1 MATGVNVKMGVSGV
15 AQFKQGMKEGQQ
27 AVKTTTEALKL
38 NEAQLKLTGD
48 AETYLQNKTALLQR
62 QIQEQERVV
71 NQAKSALEAMQK
83 NGVNPASKE
92 FQSMQQAVY
101 KAQSTLVT
109 MQTDLENVGEAGED
123 AQSGVSD
130 MNAALKRIGNGV
142 DIKNVIS
149 SIDSITGTLKNAAQV
164 AWRTGEAIVKA
175 TLGAGSWA
183 DDLVTEATQWEV
195 TPEELQRMRKTA
207 DLIDTDVETIMTAQQ
222 KLRQGLGKESKEAL
236 GAFADF
242 VKNGLL
248 PEDYDPRG
256 RNSVDVFWEAGEALM
271 NLTNEYDKQ
280 VYAQA
285 LFGKGWRDL
294 IPLFS
299 TGREEYEKTM
309 AGWSVV
315 SDDTIENLGKMD
327 DQYQKLSN
335 EFEVFK
341 TELLGAFA
349 GPLTEGMSVIT
360 GLFEQLNTY
369 LQTAEGKELLES
381 MGKAVSGL
389 FEDLKN
395 LDPEQVIQGFT
406 GVFDKIVEGFKWVY
420 DNKDGIITALEAV
433 VIGWGA
439 LKLTGGA
446 LQILQLVQGISG
458 LAGGSA
464 AAAAAGEAAG
474 ASWGS
479 GFASAA
485 LKAAP
490 WLAGLVTLLTPAA
503 GGNNDVT
510 MNDLVRMAHEGDD
523 YAKGMLDQLGQR
535 YGMSY
540 EDVIGKAGF
549 SEALAAGY
557 RDISELYAR
566 LENLYGWKPYE
577 GPKAPEGEAGREGY
591 GTGEFAYHRDRR
603 TGEIIEDNRLTNAL
617 DKMNATI
624 GETNQTNQMVAQNS
638 LTPADIASFNG
649 LPAQI
654 AAAVQAGVAS
664 IQITINAG
672 AVDAMVPRVGR
683 TMWNNVAN
691 YIH

>member
-71 NQAKSALEAMQK
+71 QQAEKALEAMQK
-83 NGVNPASKE
+83 NGVSPASKE
-92 FQSMQQAVY
+92 FQAMQQSVY
-101 KAQSTLVT
+101 KAQSQLVT
-109 MQTDLENVGEAGED
+109 MQADLAGVGEAGEE
-123 AQSGVSD
+123 AQTGVTD

-142 DIKNVIS
+142 DIRNVMD
-149 SIDSITGTLKNAAQV
+149 SIDKITDKMQAAAKT
-164 AWRTGEAIVKA
+164 AWRMGEAVVKA

-183 DDLVTEATQWEV
+183 DDLVTEATQWEI

-222 KLRQGLGKESKEAL
+222 RLRQGLGKDSKETL

-242 VKNGLL
+242 IKNGLL
-248 PEDYDPRG
+248 PEGYDPRG
-256 RNSVDVFWEAGEALM
+256 KNSVDVFWDAGEALM
-271 NLTNEYDKQ
+271 NLSDEYDKQ
-280 VYAQA
+280 VYAQT
-285 LFGKGWRDL
+285 LFGKSWREL

-315 SDDTIENLGKMD
+315 SDETIENLGKMD
-327 DQYQKLSN
+327 DQYQKLNN

-360 GLFEQLNTY
+360 GLFEELNSY
-369 LQTAEGKELLES
+369 LQTPEGKEMLES

-395 LDPEQVIQGFT
+395 IDPEQVIEGFT

-420 DNKDGIITALEAV
+420 DNKDGIITALEAIV
-433 VIGWGA
+433 TGWGL

-446 LQILQLVQGISG
+446 LQILTLVQGITG
-458 LAGGSA
+458 MAGGSA

-490 WLAGLVTLLTPAA
+490 WLAGLIALLTP
-503 GGNNDVT
+503 GETTDNSISMGEF
-510 MNDLVRMAHEGDD
+510 VRMAYEGDE
-523 YAKGMLDQLGQR
+523 YAREVMDQLHQR
-535 YGMSY
+535 YGGSY
-540 EDVIGKAGF
+540 DDIAGTYGF
-549 SEALAAGY
+549 EQALEKGY
-557 RDISELYAR
+557 RDISELYDR
-566 LENLYGWKPYE
+566 LENEYGWKPYE
-577 GPKAPEGEAGREGY
+577 EPTAPTGEAKPREVDPSQVI
-591 GTGEFAYHRDRR
+591 HKDRR
-603 TGEIIEDNRLTNAL
+603 TGEIIDSSRLTNSI
-617 DKMNATI
+617 DRMNEII

-638 LTPADIASFNG
+638 LTPADISAFNG

-664 IQITINAG
+664 IQITINAS

-683 TMWNNVAN
+683 TMYDNVVQ
-691 YIH
+691 YVK